1 MKRVSASLLAITALL
16 ATALL
21 AQSTHSANPSSSAGA
36 QSHAAFAG
44 VWRVQ
49 IHGLPAVT
57 FNLSYE
63 TGSLNGAILFYLLR
77 KNPGSAETSTP
88 GIPEPLI
95 DPHFDGV
102 TLTFAVS
109 HRHAHPP
116 ESLSTA
122 PVHFRMR
129 ITAAGQAELTGA
141 ESPTVA
147 LTRDSD

>member
-1 MKRVSASLLAITALL
+1 MKRVSASLFAIAALL
-16 ATALL
+16 ATALF
-21 AQSTHSANPSSSAGA
+21 AQSTHSTAPRPAGA

-44 VWRVQ
+44 VWRAQ

-57 FNLSYE
+57 LNLSYE

-77 KNPGSAETSTP
+77 KDPGSAETSTP
-88 GIPEPLI
+88 GVPEPLI

-129 ITAAGQAELTGA
+129 ITAADQAELTGA